1 MLMTIPYS
9 KTYDNVNAVVKT
21 LRIYAGKLF
30 KWLKNNQIK
39 RNTDKCHLLLNTGEL
54 NIYMEA
60 VFNRCTLIKPLRIKK
75 YWKRIDQPLFTIK
88 SIGVLNVE
96 MFKIKDSIFSATGSD
111 NRENCI
117 KN

>member
-39 RNTDKCHLLLNTGEL
+39 RNTDKCHLLLNTGDS
-54 NIYMEA
+54 N
-60 VFNRCTLIKPLRIKK
+60 NRVK
-75 YWKRIDQPLFTIK
+75 YLH
-88 SIGVLNVE
+88 
-96 MFKIKDSIFSATGSD
+96 GS
-111 NRENCI
+111 CL
-117 KN
+117 